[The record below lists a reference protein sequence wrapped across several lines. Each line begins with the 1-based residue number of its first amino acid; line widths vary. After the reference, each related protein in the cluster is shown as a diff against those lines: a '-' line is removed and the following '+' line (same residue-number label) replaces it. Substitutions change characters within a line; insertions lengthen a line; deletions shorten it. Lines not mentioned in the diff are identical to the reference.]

1 MTNFF
6 KNTNFFSIITKA
18 ILIIFPFYVFLSL
31 SLQTLTWIKFIWFFL
46 KEFLLILAF
55 FALIWE
61 FIKNK
66 KLPKIDLLD
75 YLIIAFFLYGI
86 IITFV
91 NWLWLKSIF

>member
-46 KEFLLILAF
+46 KEFLCPS
-55 FALIWE
+55 
-61 FIKNK
+61 NTSM
-66 KLPKIDLLD
+66 LL
-75 YLIIAFFLYGI
+75 
-86 IITFV
+86 
-91 NWLWLKSIF
+91 